1 MLLLLVLVS
10 SSEKKLCIW
19 TYRSSTLNNKE
30 KMPVMIYA
38 QKNDQTMVVCCEE
51 HKIQA
56 VPMVS
61 TKKSR
66 VGFSALAVI
75 LIFISFHIKNK
86 KITSV
91 LEAFCSMR

>member
-38 QKNDQTMVVCCEE
+38 LKNDQTMVVCCEE

-61 TKKSR
+61 TR
-66 VGFSALAVI
+66 NHEL
-75 LIFISFHIKNK
+75 
-86 KITSV
+86 V
-91 LEAFCSMR
+91 LVHSQLF

>member
-19 TYRSSTLNNKE
+19 SYRSSTQGKDGTKE
-30 KMPVMIYA
+30 KMPVMIYTL
-38 QKNDQTMVVCCEE
+38 KNDQTMVVCCEE

-61 TKKSR
+61 TR
-66 VGFSALAVI
+66 NHEL
-75 LIFISFHIKNK
+75 
-86 KITSV
+86 V
-91 LEAFCSMR
+91 LVHSQLF